1 MKKKIIIS
9 IREDKPEVC
18 ICCGSKLHNKSEFYC
33 SQKCFDNFIP
43 LQNDAKPE
51 FLSKWKIRKR
61 RAQKDPFSE
70 IRKQTRNKTRQLV
83 IDGKIKKKNCL
94 ICNCKEVVAHHE
106 DYSNPFNIIWLC
118 EKHHKEYH
126 QKIIKLF
133 NNTLEWNDD
142 RLTKNLQPILQKK
155 RDNKLKTIKISSK
168 HD

>member
-9 IREDKPEVC
+9 IRENKPEVC
-18 ICCGSKLHNKSEFYC
+18 INCGNKLHNKSEFYC
-33 SQKCFDNFIP
+33 SQKCFDNYIP
-43 LQNDAKPE
+43 MHNDAKPE

-70 IRKQTRNKTRQLV
+70 IRKQTRHKTRQLV
-83 IDGKIKKKNCL
+83 IEGKIKKKNCL
-94 ICNCKEVVAHHE
+94 ICDSKEVIAHHE

-155 RDNKLKTIKISSK
+155 RDNKLKTNNISSK
-168 HD
+168 HN